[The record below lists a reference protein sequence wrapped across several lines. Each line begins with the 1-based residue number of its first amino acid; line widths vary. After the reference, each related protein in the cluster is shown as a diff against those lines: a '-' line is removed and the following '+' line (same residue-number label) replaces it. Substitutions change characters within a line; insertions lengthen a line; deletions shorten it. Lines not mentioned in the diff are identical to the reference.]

1 MFQAVQE
8 RSALPGQKEGVL
20 KRILLAVTEM
30 TDTNLLSPNDK
41 KIWHWYDMILKP
53 TNNHS
58 KKQRCFSFL
67 SLVQKELY

>member
-41 KIWHWYDMILKP
+41 KI
-53 TNNHS
+53 
-58 KKQRCFSFL
+58 
-67 SLVQKELY
+67 